1 MKDCSSCFTPWADS
15 TIKPS
20 TTGSQL
26 RRLMPVTAVTFAGPQ
41 PADITG
47 RSIPARGRGRLSL
60 LRRRDSD
67 AFLLARVGD
76 VRDGG
81 ALHVA
86 LPREGNNR
94 KKLAL
99 RSTRRNLLCPAPAG
113 LPLGGLGPGACSS
126 LEITNTHLIF
136 SETASNSPASG
147 SVTPVSSCRRATI
160 LS

>member
-67 AFLLARVGD
+67 ALLLARVRD
-76 VRDGG
+76 VGNGR

-86 LPREGNNR
+86 LPAQVIELG
-94 KKLAL
+94 
-99 RSTRRNLLCPAPAG
+99 STVHRAAIVPNDQVVDAPAMRVNE
-113 LPLGGLGPGACSS
+113 LTLGGVRDELVDQCAAIVLGHTEDA
-126 LEITNTHLIF
+126 
-136 SETASNSPASG
+136 AR
-147 SVTPVSSCRRATI
+147 V
-160 LS
+160 